1 MKRFSVIAVRDLHDL
16 TSGGAFRILS
26 AVLLALAAVLA
37 ASAVLLRLAP
47 PGCVAN
53 TPGCPTPTM
62 LIGTIL
68 YFATSLPFVVFLW
81 VFAGAILMK
90 EKATG
95 HLETLLATP
104 VSTTALWLAK
114 TAAVALPGLA
124 VAGVSSALIVISLAG
139 VRLVRPDVAAFSIP
153 VPLLVVCWIGNP
165 ILLSG
170 LGAATTVLSMR
181 ASPDTAIVPSFAVG
195 FGLLVAIPAG
205 AAVRI
210 LDLASWTFASA
221 YLIAGGGQWLA
232 ALALARG
239 LTRERIVLSSR
250 EE

>member
-1 MKRFSVIAVRDLHDL
+1 VRRFSLIAVRDLHDL
-16 TSGGAFRILS
+16 TSGVAFRILS

-37 ASAVLLRLAP
+37 AGAALLRLAP
-47 PGCVAN
+47 PGCIAD

-62 LIGTIL
+62 LVGTML
-68 YFATSLPFVVFLW
+68 YFATFLPFVVFLW
-81 VFAGAILMK
+81 VFAGAILIK
-90 EKATG
+90 EKSTG

-104 VSTTALWLAK
+104 VSTKALWLAK
-114 TAAVALPGLA
+114 TAVIALPGL
-124 VAGVSSALIVISLAG
+124 VIAGVSSALIVISLAG
-139 VRLVRPDVAAFSIP
+139 VGLVRPDVAPVSIP
-153 VPLLVVCWIGNP
+153 APLLVVCWLGNP
-165 ILLSG
+165 LLLSG

-181 ASPDTAIVPSFAVG
+181 ASPDVAIVPSFAVG
-195 FGLLVAIPAG
+195 FGLMVAIPAG
-205 AAVRI
+205 VAVRI
-210 LDLASWTFASA
+210 LDLASWAFASA

>member
-1 MKRFSVIAVRDLHDL
+1 VNRFSVIAVRDLNDL
-16 TSGGAFRILS
+16 TSGVAFRILS
-26 AVLLALAAVLA
+26 AVLLGLAAVLA
-37 ASAVLLRLAP
+37 AGAVLLRLAP
-47 PGCVAN
+47 PGCAADS
-53 TPGCPTPTM
+53 PGCPTPTM

-68 YFATSLPFVVFLW
+68 YFATSLPFVSFLW

-114 TAAVALPGLA
+114 TAVVALPGL
-124 VAGVSSALIVISLAG
+124 VIAGVSSSLIVISLAG
-139 VRLVRPDVAAFSIP
+139 VGLVRPDVAAFSIP
-153 VPLLVVCWIGNP
+153 APLLVVCWLGNP

-170 LGAATTVLSMR
+170 LCAATIVLSMR

-195 FGLLVAIPAG
+195 LGLMVAVPAG
-205 AAVRI
+205 VAVRI
-210 LDLASWTFASA
+210 FDLASWAFASA

-250 EE
+250 AE